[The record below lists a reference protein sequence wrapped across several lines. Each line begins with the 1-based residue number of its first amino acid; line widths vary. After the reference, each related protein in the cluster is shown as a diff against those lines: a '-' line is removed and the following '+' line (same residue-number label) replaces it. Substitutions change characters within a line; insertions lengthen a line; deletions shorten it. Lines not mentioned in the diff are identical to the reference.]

1 MKKFI
6 EKGGIAFAGLATSLA
21 TAGLVTLFHMWT
33 GFNLFSFSVFM
44 IVPAGAG
51 ACGFVAASGYYLAAK
66 FLHQRPTKALLIQMV
81 VIAAFTQA
89 LIYWLEY
96 QTASVDGVSVANF
109 VSFGQ
114 YLDIMMTKIHMRIG
128 RGAGVDTG
136 EVGSFGYWLALFDF
150 IGFLIGGG
158 FVYLLLKNAPS
169 CEDCDKYLRSA
180 LKKKDSFSDIQ
191 EFVPYYDNV
200 YVHPVDS
207 PEFSTHV
214 GREFSA
220 GKAQKGTI
228 NLTTTVFECPQCFGQ
243 SVKEE
248 VQIFNG
254 KEWKQFNE
262 LKRFVQ
268 MPQGVDVRPA
278 FRLG

>member
-1 MKKFI
+1 MQKFI
-6 EKGGIAFAGLATSLA
+6 EKGGIALAGLTTSLA
-21 TAGLVTLFHMWT
+21 TAGIVALFHLWT
-33 GFNLFSFSVFM
+33 KFNLFSFSVFV
-44 IVPAGAG
+44 IVPVGAA

-66 FLHQRPTKALLIQMV
+66 FLHQRPTKSLLIQMV
-81 VIAAFTQA
+81 VIAALTQA

-96 QTASVDGVSVANF
+96 QTASVEGVRVASF
-109 VSFGQ
+109 ISFGQ
-114 YLDIMMTKIHMRIG
+114 YLDIMMTKVHMRLG

-136 EVGSFGYWLALFDF
+136 EVGSFGYWLALLDF

-158 FVYLLLKNAPS
+158 FVYFLLKSAPS
-169 CEDCDKYLRSA
+169 CEGCDKYLRST
-180 LKKKDSFSDIQ
+180 LKKKDSFVDSE
-191 EFVPYYDNV
+191 EFTPYYQNV

-207 PEFSTHV
+207 SEFVAHV

-220 GKAQKGTI
+220 GKAQNGTI

-248 VQIFNG
+248 IQIFNG
-254 KEWKQFNE
+254 KEWKQVNE
-262 LKRFVQ
+262 LTRFVG

-278 FRLG
+278 FRC

>member
-1 MKKFI
+1 MQTVI
-6 EKGGIAFAGLATSLA
+6 EKGGIALAGLATSLA
-21 TAGLVTLFHMWT
+21 TAGLVTLVHMWT
-33 GFNLFSFSVFM
+33 GFNLFSFSVLV

-66 FLHQRPTKALLIQMV
+66 FLHQRPTNALFMQMV

-96 QTASVDGVSVANF
+96 KTASVNGVSVANF
-109 VSFGQ
+109 ISFSQ
-114 YLDIMMTKIHMRIG
+114 YLDIMMTKIHMRVG
-128 RGAGVDTG
+128 RGAGIDTG

-158 FVYLLLKNAPS
+158 FVYFLLKSAPS
-169 CEDCDKYLRSA
+169 CEGCKKYLRSA
-180 LKKKDSFSDIQ
+180 LKKKDSFTDIE
-191 EFVPYYDNV
+191 EFAPYYDNV
-200 YVHPVDS
+200 YIHPVDS
-207 PEFSTHV
+207 PEFGAHV

-243 SVKEE
+243 SVKED

-254 KEWKQFNE
+254 KEWKDISE
-262 LKRFVQ
+262 LKRFME
-268 MPQGVDVRPA
+268 MPRGVDVRPA
-278 FRLG
+278 FR

>member
-1 MKKFI
+1 MQKFI
-6 EKGGIAFAGLATSLA
+6 EKGGIALTGFATSLA
-21 TAGLVTLFHMWT
+21 TACIVALFHMWT
-33 GFNLFSFSVFM
+33 GFNLFSFSILV

-96 QTASVDGVSVANF
+96 KTASVNGVSVADF
-109 VSFGQ
+109 ISFSQ
-114 YLDIMMTKIHMRIG
+114 YLDIMMTKIHMRVG
-128 RGAGVDTG
+128 RGAGIDTG

-158 FVYLLLKNAPS
+158 FVYFLLKSAPS
-169 CEDCDKYLRSA
+169 CEGCGKYLRSA
-180 LKKKDSFSDIQ
+180 LKKKDSFSDIE
-191 EFVPYYDNV
+191 EFLPYYDNV

-207 PEFSTHV
+207 PEFIAHV

-220 GKAQKGTI
+220 GKAQNGTI
-228 NLTTTVFECPQCFGQ
+228 NLTTTVFECPQCFTQ
-243 SVKEE
+243 SVKED

-254 KEWKQFNE
+254 KEWKDINE
-262 LKRFVQ
+262 LKRFME
-268 MPQGVDVRPA
+268 MPRGIDVRPA
-278 FRLG
+278 FR